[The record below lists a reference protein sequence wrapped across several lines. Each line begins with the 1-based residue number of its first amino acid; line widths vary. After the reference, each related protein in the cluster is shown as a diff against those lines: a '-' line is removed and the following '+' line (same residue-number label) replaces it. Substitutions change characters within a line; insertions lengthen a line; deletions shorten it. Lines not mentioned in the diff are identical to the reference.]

1 MPPSKTPALIQERP
15 SQMLPGPGRR
25 RRRGPCSGS
34 PLPGC
39 AQIDTR
45 TRIAAGSTDSQ
56 SALCPGSNEESAI
69 QETGIS
75 MRIPPPV
82 NAEWDVSREEAP
94 TEIEERRVG
103 KECRSRWSP

>member
-75 MRIPPPV
+75 MHITTPG
-82 NAEWDVSREEAP
+82 NADWVVADQQLDLGNDQLNAQVSYDV
-94 TEIEERRVG
+94 
-103 KECRSRWSP
+103 